1 MSKKHRF
8 EKNLKKE
15 ILEKKEEITENTQ
28 VEDSDKKEYLMDVN
42 TPNAADQY
50 EEPSED
56 EVPAFY
62 EEEDD
67 DYSIEDVEPLTT
79 ENINYLKSIYPNL
92 KLTMMVNQPIV
103 WKTIPR
109 NEYRLA
115 YDLTEEERE
124 HISSLDPANQIAELM
139 EIRNQKIVTYFV
151 LFPSRPRLLYLLDR
165 YSGMIP
171 TLAEEI
177 LKGSGYSLQQPSIDL

>member
-8 EKNLKKE
+8 EKKLNKE
-15 ILEKKEEITENTQ
+15 SIQNNIEEVQ
-28 VEDSDKKEYLMDVN
+28 VQDEDKQEYLIDIHAKN
-42 TPNAADQY
+42 TADKY

-56 EVPAFY
+56 DVPTLY

-67 DYSIEDVEPLTT
+67 DEYSIEDVEPLTT

-103 WKTIPR
+103 WRTIPR
-109 NEYRLA
+109 NEYQLA
-115 YDLTEEERE
+115 YDLTKEERE
-124 HISSLDPANQIAELM
+124 NISNLDPADQIAELM
-139 EIRNQKIVTYFV
+139 EIRNQKIVTFFV
-151 LFPSRPRLLYLLDR
+151 LFPSRPRMFYLMDR
-165 YSGMIP
+165 YSGIIP

>member
-8 EKNLKKE
+8 EKKLNKE
-15 ILEKKEEITENTQ
+15 NIQNNIEEVQIQ
-28 VEDSDKKEYLMDVN
+28 DEDKQEYLIDIHAKN
-42 TPNAADQY
+42 TADKY
-50 EEPSED
+50 EEVSED
-56 EVPAFY
+56 DVPTLY

-67 DYSIEDVEPLTT
+67 EEYSIEDVEPLTT

-103 WKTIPR
+103 WRTIPR
-109 NEYRLA
+109 NEYQLA
-115 YDLTEEERE
+115 YDLTKEERE
-124 HISSLDPANQIAELM
+124 NISNLDPADQIAELM
-139 EIRNQKIVTYFV
+139 EIRNQKIVTFFV
-151 LFPSRPRLLYLLDR
+151 LFPSRPRMLYLMDR
-165 YSGMIP
+165 YSGIIP